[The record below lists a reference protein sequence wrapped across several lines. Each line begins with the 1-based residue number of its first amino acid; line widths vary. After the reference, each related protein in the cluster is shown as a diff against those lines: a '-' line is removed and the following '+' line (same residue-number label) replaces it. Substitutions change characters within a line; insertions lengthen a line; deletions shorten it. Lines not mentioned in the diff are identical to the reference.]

1 MNTSEAL
8 WMENLLEKG
17 HAPEVIAHFMRACAV
32 EMHVEMSQELFF
44 AEVDRKYC
52 RKKNRVQFYTP
63 HFITI
68 CYGNVL
74 DVINKQIRLSSI
86 IGLPQRLRNHTD
98 RSSVLPEVAIKK
110 RGTKWFYYI
119 FCSFQVTLWLLWKS
133 LKLSVWNNLELM
145 IYELFMDLPRV
156 LQ

>member
-86 IGLPQRLRNHTD
+86 IGLPERLRNHTD
-98 RSSVLPEVAIKK
+98 RSSVLPEVVIKK
-110 RGTKWFYYI
+110 RGTK
-119 FCSFQVTLWLLWKS
+119 
-133 LKLSVWNNLELM
+133 
-145 IYELFMDLPRV
+145 
-156 LQ
+156 